1 MHSNIGSLDTV
12 SMVSSLMTQSRPSA
26 VRVALL
32 KSTPP
37 GTEVGTACCLAA
49 FVITERREFIEDISV
64 ADVDGLDIT
73 SMSAGRR
80 EDISSNENGDTM
92 IGSSEDRTFSFGSI
106 LFSEFVCGNSNSR
119 KTLGSSALIGFKLG
133 RTSRVAWELKDEE
146 MGSEERDGLNN
157 NSSTAEGKWNC

>member
-26 VRVALL
+26 VLVALL

-80 EDISSNENGDTM
+80 EDISSNEN
-92 IGSSEDRTFSFGSI
+92 
-106 LFSEFVCGNSNSR
+106 
-119 KTLGSSALIGFKLG
+119 
-133 RTSRVAWELKDEE
+133 
-146 MGSEERDGLNN
+146 
-157 NSSTAEGKWNC
+157 